1 MVISFVDKLLIM
13 FANLIRHLHN
23 GNLILPERVN
33 LSLWT
38 FSSHPVYG
46 FSNLVKSFTKLHTNI
61 VICCQHTSEVF
72 LMTTLLER
80 NFLKIATL
88 TLKDSLEITLRLSV
102 CKLYV
107 SY

>member
-46 FSNLVKSFTKLHTNI
+46 SSNLVEKFHQIAHKYCH
-61 VICCQHTSEVF
+61 
-72 LMTTLLER
+72 LLSAY
-80 NFLKIATL
+80 K
-88 TLKDSLEITLRLSV
+88 
-102 CKLYV
+102 
-107 SY
+107 